1 MKIDEAFDI
10 IWQVISLEGVPE
22 YDKQRL
28 VKVIEFID
36 SQESGLNAKHE
47 ALIALVRRITTLR
60 GQIDTNEVSARG
72 FEN

>member
-47 ALIALVRRITTLR
+47 ALTALVRRITTLR